1 VFLYYDEIPGIDKAA
16 PAGADSTAIIR
27 DYINKWARRELML
40 QKAEDNITP
49 EVQKEI
55 DRQTAETRKNL
66 VIYEYQ
72 RRMML
77 ERMDTVISETELES
91 YYSTNEQSFVL
102 NSNIVK
108 ALYIKLPLETP
119 NIDRIR
125 SLARSNSQNDLQQL
139 ETLCYQFAEQYD
151 DFNDTWIT
159 LDKLLAEFSDDI
171 GNEENFLRRTSFYET
186 SDSSSVFFVSIR
198 DYRLRA
204 SVAPYEYVKDD
215 IKRIIWNNRRLEYIR
230 SLENGIYND
239 ALKTNSFKILR

>member
-1 VFLYYDEIPGIDKAA
+1 MEGLSGD
-16 PAGADSTAIIR
+16 DSTAIIR

-40 QKAEDNITP
+40 QKAEDNLTP

-55 DRQTAETRKNL
+55 ERQTADTRKNL

-77 ERMDTVISETELES
+77 ERMDTVISETEMES
-91 YYSTNEQSFVL
+91 YYSSNEQSFML
-102 NSNIVK
+102 ASNIVK
-108 ALYIKLPLETP
+108 ALYIKLPVETP
-119 NIDRIR
+119 DLDRIR
-125 SLARSNSQNDLQQL
+125 NLARSNSQNDLQQL
-139 ETLCYQFAEQYD
+139 ETICYQFAEEYD
-151 DFNDTWIT
+151 DFNDSWIT

-171 GNEENFLRRTSFYET
+171 GNEENFLRRTSFYENT
-186 SDSSSVFFVSIR
+186 DSSSVFFVSIR
-198 DYRLRA
+198 DYRLRS

-239 ALKTNSFKILR
+239 ALKKNSFKILR